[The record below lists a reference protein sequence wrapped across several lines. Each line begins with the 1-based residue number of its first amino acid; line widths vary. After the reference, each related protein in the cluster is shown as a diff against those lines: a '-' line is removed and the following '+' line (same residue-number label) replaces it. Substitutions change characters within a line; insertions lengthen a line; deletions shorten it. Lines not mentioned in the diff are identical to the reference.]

1 MGRVAGGNVIYGRG
15 LLQGGCPDFLK
26 AEMSSG
32 SLLYLGLTSVQ
43 KEPLDILADISLLSL
58 KSKYYLKLMEICI
71 EDKFTSVRQDANAL
85 ASFIKIFCETY
96 KEENLG
102 ASYLIL
108 LSKSLNLEA
117 LSSMILP
124 DEFTQKLRNI
134 ELKSQIKTLKDFII
148 GLLESLP
155 EIVEPEL
162 EQEVEAVK

>member
-1 MGRVAGGNVIYGRG
+1 M
-15 LLQGGCPDFLK
+15 
-26 AEMSSG
+26 
-32 SLLYLGLTSVQ
+32 
-43 KEPLDILADISLLSL
+43 
-58 KSKYYLKLMEICI
+58 
-71 EDKFTSVRQDANAL
+71 
-85 ASFIKIFCETY
+85 
-96 KEENLG
+96 
-102 ASYLIL
+102 
-108 LSKSLNLEA
+108 EA